1 MATTEKFMTEKFI
14 RTSEIA
20 HAVGVHPNTV
30 RLYEQWGL
38 LPEIPRT
45 PSGYRKFTPAHLDQM
60 RLARLAMQ
68 FNWLGG
74 VIRQTAYDMVY
85 AGARGDYGGA
95 LELAYQLRAMI
106 KSERAQ
112 AETAADFLENWAQ
125 GILADATPEKL
136 RIGEAADLLHVSRDR
151 LRNWERN
158 GLLEV
163 PRDPLNGYRFYRA
176 REIGRLR
183 VIRALCQAR
192 YSQMAILRM
201 LIRLDDGEIVSLREA
216 LDTPRDDE
224 DIFYITDQLLT
235 ALAELDEKTLQVID
249 LLGEILQ
256 SQK

>member
-1 MATTEKFMTEKFI
+1 MSGNFL

-20 HAVGVHPNTV
+20 RSVGVHPNTV

-45 PSGYRKFTPAHLDQM
+45 PGGYRKFTSAHLDQM

-74 VIRQTAYDMVY
+74 DIRRTSYEMVY
-85 AGARGDYGGA
+85 TGARGDYGGA
-95 LELAYQLRAMI
+95 LELAYQLRTRI
-106 KSERAQ
+106 KAERAQ
-112 AETAADFLENWAQ
+112 AEIAADFLENWAR
-125 GILADATPEKL
+125 GMSADATPEKL
-136 RIGEAADLLHVSRDR
+136 RIGEVAELLNVSRDR

-158 GLLEV
+158 GLLTV

-192 YSQMAILRM
+192 FSQMAILRM
-201 LIRLDDGEIVSLREA
+201 LLKLDAGETRFLREA
-216 LDTPRDDE
+216 LDTPPDDE

-235 ALAELDEKTLQVID
+235 ALADLDEKSQQVID

-256 SQK
+256 K